1 MRILESLVEQSTLF
15 AALVTPTPNWEAFDS
30 DQLEIIWATTDY
42 NTMSQAPKEIVPP
55 HTSLICSRWDPF
67 TILEGPGLY
76 PPIVPQQQL
85 GGSPSSQVN
94 GAYYDTMAFSGVSPF
109 TSFFDGGGTSF
120 GG

>member
-1 MRILESLVEQSTLF
+1 LQILERLVKQSAVS
-15 AALVTPTPNWEAFDS
+15 AALVTPTPDWEAFDS

-55 HTSLICSRWDPF
+55 HPSLVYSPWDPF
-67 TILEGPGLY
+67 TVLEGSGLY

-85 GGSPSSQVN
+85 GRSPSSPAN
-94 GAYYDTMAFSGVSPF
+94 RAYYNTMAFSGVSPF
-109 TSFFDGGGTSF
+109 TSFFDGGETSF